1 MSCGRTGDLLAVNDE
16 TVFQC
21 LPAGLDLIIMQTAA
35 ALADVMAADG
45 KENERVHSVFRTRVV
60 I

>member
-45 KENERVHSVFRTRVV
+45 KENERVHSVFRTCVV